1 MDKIGF
7 LGLGTMGGPMAR
19 NILKKG
25 YAVRA
30 FDLNPAAI
38 ERHVAA
44 GGTAAATTA
53 DIAEGSDIVITML
66 PDGPD
71 VERAVLGEDGLV
83 HVMKPGSV
91 LVDMSTI
98 DPAVTR
104 RVGAALAEK
113 GIGMV
118 DSPVGKTADH
128 AVAGTLTLMVGGDPA
143 LVTRVRPV
151 LDCMGTDFFY
161 CGDLGMGEALKLTN
175 NFLAA
180 TILSATSEALVMGA
194 KAGLT
199 LELMTSVMKTTMAWN
214 NQLAV
219 ALPKKGL
226 AGDFTAGFMVKLGQ
240 KDQRLAITMAK
251 ALGVETPVGSSAF
264 DVLTKAS
271 EIGFAELDVSS
282 VLKLRE
288 EQAGVTVR
296 VNPNA

>member
-104 RVGAALAEK
+104 RVGAALAEM
-113 GIGMV
+113 GIGLV
-118 DSPVGKTADH
+118 DSPVGKTADD
-128 AVAGTLTLMVGGDPA
+128 AVAGTLPVLTRRSTLLLASPGPPA
-143 LVTRVRPV
+143 LAV
-151 LDCMGTDFFY
+151 CH
-161 CGDLGMGEALKLTN
+161 CGKKP
-175 NFLAA
+175 
-180 TILSATSEALVMGA
+180 LS
-194 KAGLT
+194 
-199 LELMTSVMKTTMAWN
+199 
-214 NQLAV
+214 
-219 ALPKKGL
+219 
-226 AGDFTAGFMVKLGQ
+226 
-240 KDQRLAITMAK
+240 R
-251 ALGVETPVGSSAF
+251 
-264 DVLTKAS
+264 
-271 EIGFAELDVSS
+271 
-282 VLKLRE
+282 
-288 EQAGVTVR
+288 
-296 VNPNA
+296 